1 MTASQLQPEN
11 PTPPVRNV
19 DPGTMS
25 PGTGDPGHAL
35 SQAQT
40 QFFIPATASL
50 HERRPRTL
58 KHGDSF
64 AVFDHSGDAI
74 AGPGSPEGLYHRD
87 TRHLSHLYLT
97 INDTRPI
104 LLSSGLR
111 DDNAMLTCDLTK
123 DYVAING
130 DYRS

>member
-1 MTASQLQPEN
+1 M
-11 PTPPVRNV
+11 
-19 DPGTMS
+19 DPGQ
-25 PGTGDPGHAL
+25 AL

-111 DDNAMLTCDLTK
+111 DDNAMLTCDLPNPDFAGGEDRKSTRL
-123 DYVAING
+123 N
-130 DYRS
+130 SSH